1 MTATH
6 PLSFSKFPTSDEVKA
21 AFPGLRALFFDMDGT
36 LFDTEKYHIEAMLRI
51 GKEFNIKAPLGP
63 KEVHDLMVGRADH
76 LVFEIIKY
84 WENFPKNWTVAD
96 FVSSKNNHFL
106 NIVRNVSGDSYFG
119 TPLKTL
125 INKAKQEQLKVALVT
140 SSEKAVT
147 QELLKISGLTEF
159 FDLVLTRDDCPKH
172 KPDPWPYV
180 EALRFF
186 DLTPK
191 EALIF
196 EDSGVGL
203 MAALASGAHVVKVE
217 WYENPTAV
225 KS

>member
-1 MTATH
+1 MTTTH
-6 PLSFSKFPTSDEVKA
+6 PLSFTNFPTLSELSA
-21 AFPGLRALFFDMDGT
+21 TFPGLKALFFDMDGT

-51 GKEFNIKAPLGP
+51 GKEYNIVAPLGP

-84 WENFPKNWTVAD
+84 WENFPLEWTVAD
-96 FVSSKNNHFL
+96 FVQSKNNHFL
-106 NIVRNVSGDSYFG
+106 TIVRNVTATAYFG
-119 TPLKTL
+119 APLKTL
-125 INKAKQEQLKVALVT
+125 INQAKADNLKVALVT
-140 SSEKAVT
+140 SSEKPVT
-147 QELLKISGLTEF
+147 LELLKISGLSDF

-172 KPDPWPYV
+172 KPDPWPYI
-180 EALRFF
+180 EALRIFNL
-186 DLTPK
+186 DPK

-203 MAALASGAHVVKVE
+203 MAAKASGAHVVKVE
-217 WYENPTAV
+217 WYENSMAA